1 MSAEVTLDN
10 NSSASGTNAGTQALI
25 SMQRS
30 EFNHSVAA
38 TAHPSL
44 VNIQSQQELIHCNCL
59 HQNMS
64 TVSAVPTINP
74 SNDMMTIFKKTPFP
88 VMEVLRT
95 KREYQIDADK
105 ALPRKQKSQ
114 NIIISKERNFFNFDF
129 SSRNQQIKPSF
140 FYSQNNMYA
149 WKNLYQ
155 ENIAKGI
162 DTDLWDE
169 ASRVYSTSRAGYLKE
184 QKKKSQTKNPE
195 DKSKLQEPAEQKLNY
210 PSKQEF
216 IYFQILKSAQE
227 NGVNP
232 QPTPNKMLTTFQAVD
247 AMLKDIKSSAATIAK
262 NLAFHYFRETLPN
275 MAISEEDRM
284 THYDAKNALNYDE
297 LKKVAL
303 KWRGLVGKMFSACV
317 KIVTDYM
324 KFDGGLIFNNVYD
337 RVLVGRGFT
346 TSLTDEFLSDKLNL
360 DLSTKQIRRHSFV

>member
-1 MSAEVTLDN
+1 
-10 NSSASGTNAGTQALI
+10 
-25 SMQRS
+25 
-30 EFNHSVAA
+30 
-38 TAHPSL
+38 
-44 VNIQSQQELIHCNCL
+44 
-59 HQNMS
+59 
-64 TVSAVPTINP
+64 
-74 SNDMMTIFKKTPFP
+74 
-88 VMEVLRT
+88 MEVLRM

-195 DKSKLQEPAEQKLNY
+195 DKSKLQEPAEQKLDY

-297 LKKVAL
+297 LKNSL
-303 KWRGLVGKMFSACV
+303 EMEGVGWQ
-317 KIVTDYM
+317 
-324 KFDGGLIFNNVYD
+324 NV
-337 RVLVGRGFT
+337 
-346 TSLTDEFLSDKLNL
+346 
-360 DLSTKQIRRHSFV
+360 